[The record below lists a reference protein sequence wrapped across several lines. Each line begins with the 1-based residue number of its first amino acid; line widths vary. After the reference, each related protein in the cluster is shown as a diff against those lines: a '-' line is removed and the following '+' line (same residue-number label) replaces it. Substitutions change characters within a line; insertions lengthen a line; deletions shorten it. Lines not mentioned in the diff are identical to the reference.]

1 MKKVLSRVAL
11 LLPFTVVP
19 LESRMLS
26 RIFGAI
32 LVGISMLA
40 IPTPVSAN
48 HVPAVIPNQG
58 EPELDTPIK
67 KIPRPI
73 IGALRAPLRE
83 LPQIENFQIIG
94 HDVIPNPNDIRP
106 RGRNGGIGIQDDCL
120 YVANRLTRRSGTG
133 AHFGNTELPPEIAI
147 IDIADP
153 KQLRTV
159 GHFSTILGSNNREI
173 RTIPDRNTLIVLNVG
188 TVDNLAIYDVTNC
201 RTPVLTK
208 TIDFGADEGHEFFV
222 WRDPQNLRRFVI
234 YVSHSGVE
242 PGLRAYE
249 VMSPPNGSVN
259 NVPVATF
266 TLAPAVPR
274 NEPTDPDR
282 YRDDHFVF
290 TTKPTSQTNS
300 LHSMSVSE
308 NGKRV
313 YMANSQAGYFI
324 LDSSRL
330 AAGLPCIP
338 NTVTVD
344 ETTNLNPNL
353 CLRKINPD
361 PGARYDQTPPF
372 GGIHH
377 SIYPVPG
384 RPGPFGNP
392 QYAVTGGER
401 NGTVTCPWTPG
412 QILDVTDEMNPT
424 VVSRYM
430 VPENLG
436 ENCFVGG
443 PGDPALFREFSTHQ
457 PLLFPN
463 LFFLTWYSAGF
474 RAWDIANPSLPLEVG
489 VFVPRPETN
498 VVEYFRDSP
507 DVWMWPF
514 PILHN
519 GLIYVTDENS
529 GLYVLRY
536 TGRRAKELPQRGTFL
551 SNITNIR

>member
-83 LPQIENFQIIG
+83 LPQIENFEVVG
-94 HDVIPNPNDIRP
+94 HDMIPNPNDIRP
-106 RGRNGGIGIQDDCL
+106 RGRNGGIAIQDDCL

-153 KQLRTV
+153 KQPRTV

-173 RTIPDRNTLIVLNVG
+173 RTIQERNTLIVLNVG

-201 RTPVLTK
+201 RSPVLTR

-222 WRDPQNLRRFVI
+222 WRDPNNLRRFLI

-242 PGLRAYE
+242 PGLRVYE
-249 VMSPPNGSVN
+249 VMSPPHGTVN

-290 TTKPTSQTNS
+290 TNKPTSQTNS

-344 ETTNLNPNL
+344 ETSNLDPNL

-392 QYAVTGGER
+392 QYAWR
-401 NGTVTCPWTPG
+401 SACSCPGLRQTSLSISAIVLMYG
-412 QILDVTDEMNPT
+412 CGHSQ
-424 VVSRYM
+424 Y
-430 VPENLG
+430 
-436 ENCFVGG
+436 
-443 PGDPALFREFSTHQ
+443 STM
-457 PLLFPN
+457 
-463 LFFLTWYSAGF
+463 A
-474 RAWDIANPSLPLEVG
+474 
-489 VFVPRPETN
+489 
-498 VVEYFRDSP
+498 
-507 DVWMWPF
+507 
-514 PILHN
+514 
-519 GLIYVTDENS
+519 
-529 GLYVLRY
+529 
-536 TGRRAKELPQRGTFL
+536 
-551 SNITNIR
+551 